1 MKDNTVDLVSLLSV
15 IIITIHSKL
24 TNIAVAL
31 FFLFINVYQYAIST
45 IWTQCLTY
53 CSIEWPVNQAFIVR
67 SYT

>member
-15 IIITIHSKL
+15 IKITIHSKL

-45 IWTQCLTY
+45 I
-53 CSIEWPVNQAFIVR
+53 
-67 SYT
+67 